1 MDTVTVDYNDV
12 ALEVSGFY
20 SPMVPSRDSAIEPDA
35 ESEFEVEKIEV
46 GGVDILQIFTSEQL
60 IRITEKALDAME
72 GNTPR
77 RPMFSPAQVA
87 A

>member
-20 SPMVPSRDSAIEPDA
+20 APMVPSRNSAIEPDA

-46 GGVDILQIFTSEQL
+46 GGVDVTQIFTSEQL
-60 IRITEKALDAME
+60 TRITEKALNAME

-77 RPMFSPAQVA
+77 RPIFRPAAVA